1 MLLGKIQYWETN
13 HVIRYQKITKRE
25 EEDEK
30 KMIKT
35 VKRNNAPPDDIKEIA
50 GVVIKHVEISLYC
63 VYAGQTF

>member
-1 MLLGKIQYWETN
+1 
-13 HVIRYQKITKRE
+13 
-25 EEDEK
+25 
-30 KMIKT
+30 MIKT